1 MRSAVIRQESQYLT
15 SIHRHRL
22 KVMQKKKVQDEDNLY
37 LTFSDIVSGSNNKK
51 KNTNSSKLSSS
62 QASDEYPTAFY
73 CPISHCL
80 MLEPVMDRE
89 GNTYERTSIEQW
101 LNKHNTSPITR
112 NFLTVN
118 HLVVN
123 RALVD
128 LIGLELKRRGD
139 QPELEKRK
147 VWQQQRDQKRRDSLP
162 RVCLSES
169 DILARVEAAENK
181 ITIHYTNGG
190 VLSRDLAGGVPGD
203 VFEVFVGQLNEDS
216 KKHGYGKCT
225 SLTWIFVGHYKDDKQ
240 DGNGILTFA
249 DGGKY
254 VGEYKNGYEDGNG
267 TYTWPNGGKYVG
279 EYKNGKR
286 HGHGTETFAD
296 GTICHSGEWVNN
308 KPIVLR

>member
-1 MRSAVIRQESQYLT
+1 MRPAVIRQESQYLT

-22 KVMQKKKVQDEDNLY
+22 RVLQKNKVQNLGKNLHQ
-37 LTFSDIVSGSNNKK
+37 LTFSDIVAGRNNKK

-169 DILARVEAAENK
+169 DILARVEAAGNT
-181 ITIHYTNGG
+181 ITINYDNG
-190 VLSRDLAGGVPGD
+190 D
-203 VFEVFVGQLNEDS
+203 VFVGQLNEDS
-216 KKHGYGKCT
+216 KKHGYGIYTCEQYV
-225 SLTWIFVGHYKDDKQ
+225 FVGQYKDGKQ
-240 DGNGILTFA
+240 DGNGILTFV

-254 VGEYKNGYEDGNG
+254 IGEYTNGKQDGDG
-267 TYTWPNGGKYVG
+267 KFIWADGEKYVG
-279 EYKNGKR
+279 KYKNDKK
-286 HGHGTETFAD
+286 HGQGTLTFAS
-296 GTICHSGEWVNN
+296 GTIYHSGEWVNN
-308 KPIVLR
+308 KPKR